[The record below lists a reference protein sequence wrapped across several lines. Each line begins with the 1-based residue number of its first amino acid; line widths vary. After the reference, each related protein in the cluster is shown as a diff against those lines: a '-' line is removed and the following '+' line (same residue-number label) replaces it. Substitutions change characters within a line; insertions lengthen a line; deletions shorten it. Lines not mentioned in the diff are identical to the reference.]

1 MTDSLAS
8 LAKERLALEQA
19 LKELDRKEAR
29 LRLKLEA
36 EDWVS
41 ADEARNILSQ
51 FSDPNGTLPHSRLLP
66 IVKTLVSLRPE
77 PNNESDIYF
86 TWATPCP
93 VGSNTP
99 DDQFSVSL
107 DRDGDILLNDDYEQV
122 SHLLDFGQAEL
133 LGCRLL
139 AASDRVH
146 RLIEEES

>member
-1 MTDSLAS
+1 MTDDLAS

-29 LRLKLEA
+29 LKQKQEA

-41 ADEARNILSQ
+41 AEEARNILAQ
-51 FSDPNGTLPHSRLLP
+51 LSDSNGTLSHPRLLP
-66 IVKTLVSLRPE
+66 IVKTLVWLRPE
-77 PNNESDIYF
+77 PNNESDVYF
-86 TWATPCP
+86 TWATPFL
-93 VGSNTP
+93 NWATP

-122 SHLLDFGQAEL
+122 AHLLDFGQAEL

-146 RLIEEES
+146 KLIEEES

>member
-1 MTDSLAS
+1 MTDDLAS

-19 LKELDRKEAR
+19 LKELDKKEAR
-29 LRLKLEA
+29 LKQKQEA

-41 ADEARNILSQ
+41 AEEARNILAQ
-51 FSDPNGTLPHSRLLP
+51 LSDQNGTLSHPRLLA
-66 IVKTLVSLRPE
+66 IVKTLVWLRPE
-77 PNNESDIYF
+77 PNNESDVYF
-86 TWATPCP
+86 TWETPCP

-99 DDQFSVSL
+99 DDQFSVSV

-122 SHLLDFGQAEL
+122 AHLLDFGQAEL

-146 RLIEEES
+146 KLIEEES